1 MNHHETVSI
10 STWVEVD
17 EDKDSGTMMLS
28 GDRSGLMALRDAID
42 VAIVEGEAPISA
54 ECIEFSGVRRIDAL
68 RKPEPA
74 SFHSKL
80 AGAGCLILIAI
91 GFLIFLL
98 GLWQL
103 KDLILR
109 FGSGP
114 TKVTCTLR
122 SSNFAK
128 QT

>member
-1 MNHHETVSI
+1 MSSQKTEPI

-17 EDKDSGTMMLS
+17 EDHDSGGMILS

-42 VAIVEGEAPISA
+42 IAITEGKAPIAA
-54 ECIEFSGVRRIDAL
+54 ECVEFSGVRRVDAL
-68 RKPEPA
+68 RKPEPQ
-74 SFHSKL
+74 SFQSKL

-98 GLWQL
+98 GIWQL
-103 KDLILR
+103 KSLILR
-109 FGSGP
+109 FGRGPAEVTATSGSL
-114 TKVTCTLR
+114 TL
-122 SSNFAK
+122 AK